1 MEIIKECGV
10 CGKEFVASKMSVKY
24 CCRGC
29 ERVAF
34 RRREA
39 EKKKREKENAES
51 LLNAERNNSLRDKA
65 FLSPEDVSVLFDV
78 SLPTVYRYFQ
88 TGLIK
93 AVKIRNKTFVRYSD
107 IERVF
112 DDATPYRKRTISV
125 VRQYGGVVTVWASPR
140 YTKDATPS
148 SARQPLTHIL
158 LISLKR

>member
-51 LLNAERNNSLRDKA
+51 LRNAERNNSLRDKA
-65 FLSPEDVSVLFDV
+65 FLSPEDVSVLFNV

-112 DDATPYRKRTISV
+112 DDAYEQGALPLNTLANAVLARHDQMRQMASENYEANERQTI
-125 VRQYGGVVTVWASPR
+125 VR
-140 YTKDATPS
+140 
-148 SARQPLTHIL
+148 PLAQ
-158 LISLKR
+158 R

>member
-51 LLNAERNNSLRDKA
+51 LTLPDRVVDAYAQGALPLNTLANAVLARHDQMRQMASENYEANER
-65 FLSPEDVSVLFDV
+65 E
-78 SLPTVYRYFQ
+78 T
-88 TGLIK
+88 I
-93 AVKIRNKTFVRYSD
+93 VR
-107 IERVF
+107 
-112 DDATPYRKRTISV
+112 
-125 VRQYGGVVTVWASPR
+125 
-140 YTKDATPS
+140 
-148 SARQPLTHIL
+148 PLAQ
-158 LISLKR
+158 R